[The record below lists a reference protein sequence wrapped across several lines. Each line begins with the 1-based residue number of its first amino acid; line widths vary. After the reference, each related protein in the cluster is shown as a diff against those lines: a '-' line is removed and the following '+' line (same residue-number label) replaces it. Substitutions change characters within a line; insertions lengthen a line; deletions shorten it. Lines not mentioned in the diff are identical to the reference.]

1 MKKANLM
8 HDLDLKNILA
18 LDIEPETELT
28 PETVKYFDICA
39 EKLGVIPNVLKAYAF
54 HADKLAGFSGMY
66 NDLMLGPSGLTKLER
81 EMIAVVV
88 SSVNKCVYCL
98 VAHGAALRQLSGD
111 PVWSELIAMNYRS
124 AELTPKQRAIC
135 DFSVLLTES
144 PAKVAQAERQALR
157 DAGCS
162 DREIWDIANVI
173 GFFNMSNR
181 VAIATDMVPN
191 VEYHALAR

>member
-1 MKKANLM
+1 M

-18 LDIEPETELT
+18 LDIEQETALT
-28 PETVKYFDICA
+28 PETIKYFDLCA
-39 EKLGVIPNVLKAYAF
+39 EKLGLIPNVLKAYAF
-54 HADKLAGFSGMY
+54 HADKLAGFTAMY
-66 NDLMLGPSGLTKLER
+66 NELMLGPSGLTKTER

-111 PVWSELIAMNYRS
+111 PVWAELIAMNYRS
-124 AELTPKQRAIC
+124 AKLTAKQRAIC
-135 DFSVLLTES
+135 DFAVLLTET
-144 PAKVAQAERQALR
+144 PAKVSESARQALR

-181 VAIATDMVPN
+181 VAIASDMAPN
-191 VEYHALAR
+191 VEYHTMAR

>member
-39 EKLGVIPNVLKAYAF
+39 EKLGLIPNVLKAYAF

-98 VAHGAALRQLSGD
+98 VAHGAALRQFGWRAPRCVVHDVSGPLCAWPINVD
-111 PVWSELIAMNYRS
+111 PSWP
-124 AELTPKQRAIC
+124 T
-135 DFSVLLTES
+135 
-144 PAKVAQAERQALR
+144 
-157 DAGCS
+157 G
-162 DREIWDIANVI
+162 
-173 GFFNMSNR
+173 
-181 VAIATDMVPN
+181 
-191 VEYHALAR
+191 ARRR